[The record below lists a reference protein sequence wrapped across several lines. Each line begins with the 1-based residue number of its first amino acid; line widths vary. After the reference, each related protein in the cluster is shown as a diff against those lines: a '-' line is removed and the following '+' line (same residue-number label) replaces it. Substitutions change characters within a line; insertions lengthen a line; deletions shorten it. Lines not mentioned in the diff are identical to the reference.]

1 MGHGRPAATHDTAAT
16 LPVTRHQRGPCCGV
30 GRRDTMALVD
40 APSFR
45 IWPPVA
51 LGVPLTAG
59 LVLTAA
65 AGDPV
70 SIASSASR
78 WIGGVLA
85 VAFVLWNGWTLW
97 VMGNHRTGILP
108 GGATV
113 VILQSGPFRLSRN
126 PLYVGLIALD
136 IALALLAHSF
146 WALVFVPIGVAA
158 LIWGAIR
165 PEERYLS
172 GKFGS
177 EYDAYRAK
185 VRRWI

>member
-1 MGHGRPAATHDTAAT
+1 MD
-16 LPVTRHQRGPCCGV
+16 
-30 GRRDTMALVD
+30 LVD

-51 LGVPLTAG
+51 LGVPLFAG
-59 LVLTAA
+59 LVLSAG

-70 SIASSASR
+70 SIAGSGTR
-78 WIGGVLA
+78 WTGGALT
-85 VAFVLWNGWTLW
+85 VAFVLWNGWALW
-97 VMGNHRTGILP
+97 VMGNHRTAILP

-136 IALALLAHSF
+136 VALALLADSF

-172 GKFGS
+172 GKFGA
-177 EYDAYRAK
+177 EYEAYRAR
-185 VRRWI
+185 VRRWL

>member
-1 MGHGRPAATHDTAAT
+1 
-16 LPVTRHQRGPCCGV
+16 
-30 GRRDTMALVD
+30 MAPVD
-40 APSFR
+40 APAFR
-45 IWPPVA
+45 IWPPLA

-65 AGDPV
+65 AGDPL
-70 SIASSASR
+70 SIASLATR
-78 WIGGVLA
+78 WIGGALA

-97 VMGNHRTGILP
+97 VMATNRTAILP

-113 VILQSGPFRLSRN
+113 LILQSGPFRLSRN

-136 IALALLAHSF
+136 VAVALLAQSF
-146 WALVFVPIGVAA
+146 WALVFVPIGVVA
-158 LIWGAIR
+158 LSWGAIP

-177 EYDAYRAK
+177 EYQAYRAR
-185 VRRWI
+185 VRRWL